1 MPPLFLR
8 TVLWL
13 AALTGEKEDWRRN
26 RLGKWYA
33 NGVATPVQQRAA
45 VIELKSRSE
54 ADRAAGRRGKTW
66 DEIADEVG
74 GPTKRTCQRRGSF
87 ERG

>member
-1 MPPLFLR
+1 M
-8 TVLWL
+8 V
-13 AALTGEKEDWRRN
+13 RRFSSE
-26 RLGKWYA
+26 LSKWYA
-33 NGVATPVQQRAA
+33 KGVATPVQQRAA
-45 VIELKSRSE
+45 AIELKIRSE
-54 ADRAAGRRGKTW
+54 ADRAAGRRGKTC